1 MIKSVTDTHRLMYRN
16 ATIRALDLSDRTTPV
31 PFFNITDQ
39 ELPVND
45 IGYEVHT
52 DAAGYLYYGANSQPI
67 QCLAV
72 NKSVIIQ
79 VDITGNNAWDIEWV
93 LRIEDTDEYVRVEDL
108 HKVFYA
114 DGTLAWDPTLDDWHL
129 PDYALKT
136 DIGRGEWAEGE
147 MIVTEDTPEILTID
161 KWTHVI
167 TFRNGHA
174 NKYTIPYTQGR
185 YAQTIR
191 VLNISDTD
199 VVVVT
204 QHMIGGHIYNTRVTI
219 GAGHQSEATY
229 TDHVGWYMDEP
240 VVPSEVANTD
250 YIITEVSVLGI
261 ATIDLDVNQDIKRV
275 IFRPTTVPAL
285 GIIEFKASGTAA
297 GMPILEI
304 VNESE
309 SPVQTWWH
317 YQTSPGVY
325 TPALNIE
332 TVPARSTLTIAPN
345 ACNGARS
352 QAVTYNET
360 YIKNTNLHV
369 VKTPEYWYGRI
380 DLTTTLYGMW
390 LPIRVYSKQGVSLPG
405 DETHK
410 LSIYLNGIAVV
421 NLDTCANEIKGTS
434 THDPVFVD
442 AGTLVAAFDVRVSK
456 VTIEG
461 EDRLV
466 FDSIDTMTGFE
477 EEQT

>member
-72 NKSVIIQ
+72 NKSAIIQ

-114 DGTLAWDPTLDDWHL
+114 DGTLAWDPTIDDWHL

-174 NKYTIPYTQGR
+174 DKYTIPYTQGR

-219 GAGHQSEATY
+219 GAGLQSEATY
-229 TDHVGWYMDEP
+229 TDRVGWYMDEP
-240 VVPSEVANTD
+240 HEVVNTD

-261 ATIDLDVNQDIKRV
+261 ATIDIDVNQNIKRV
-275 IFRPTTVPAL
+275 IFRPATVPAL

-297 GMPILEI
+297 DMPILEI

-332 TVPARSTLTIAPN
+332 TVPARSTLMIAPN
-345 ACNGARS
+345 ACDGSRS
-352 QAVTYNET
+352 QAVTYNDT
-360 YIKNTNLHV
+360 HIKNTNVHAL
-369 VKTPEYWYGRI
+369 KTPEYWYGQI
-380 DLTTTLYGMW
+380 DLTTELYGVW
-390 LPIRVYSKQGVSLPG
+390 LPIRVYSKQDASLPG
-405 DETHK
+405 DEPHD
-410 LSIYLNGIAVV
+410 LHIYINDIEVV
-421 NLDTCANEIKGTS
+421 DYELTGNDLTGSS
-434 THDPVFVD
+434 THDPVLVS
-442 AGTLVAAFDVRVSK
+442 AGTLLAALDVRINK

-461 EDRLV
+461 EDRWAVDVIHLS
-466 FDSIDTMTGFE
+466 DESFE
-477 EEQT
+477 EVRV

>member
-1 MIKSVTDTHRLMYRN
+1 MIKSVNDTHRLMYRN
-16 ATIRALDLSDRTTPV
+16 ATIRALDLSDRTTPI

-39 ELPVND
+39 ELPSED

-52 DAAGYLYYGANSQPI
+52 DAAGYLYYGVNSRPI

-72 NKSVIIQ
+72 NKSAIIQ
-79 VDITGNNAWDIEWV
+79 VDVTGNNSRDIEWV

-114 DGTLAWDPTLDDWHL
+114 DGTLAWDPTLGDWHM

-174 NKYTIPYTQGR
+174 DKYTIPYTQGR

-191 VLNISDTD
+191 ILNISNTD

-204 QHMIGGHIYNTRVTI
+204 QHMIGDHIYNTRVTI

-240 VVPSEVANTD
+240 VVPSEVVNTD
-250 YIITEVSVLGI
+250 YVITEVSALGL

-285 GIIEFKASGTAA
+285 GIIEFRASGTA
-297 GMPILEI
+297 GDMPVLEI

-345 ACNGARS
+345 ACDGSRS
-352 QAVTYNET
+352 QAITYNET
-360 YIKNTNLHV
+360 TIKNDNIHV
-369 VKTPEYWYGRI
+369 LKTPTYWYGTI
-380 DLTTTLYGMW
+380 NINTSLYGVW
-390 LPIRVYSKQGVSLPG
+390 LPVMLFPTKGVSLPG
-405 DETHK
+405 DESHR
-410 LSIYLNGIAVV
+410 IEVNANGVSVLA
-421 NLDTCANEIKGTS
+421 LDVTPNDLKGTS
-434 THDPVFVD
+434 THDPVYIGD
-442 AGTLVAAFDVRVSK
+442 DVLLISVEIRLSK
-456 VTIEG
+456 VVINGTEQIVV
-461 EDRLV
+461 DRKPV
-466 FDSIDTMTGFE
+466 GGQI
-477 EEQT
+477 Q